1 MLLDIN
7 LLRLLIITIATLLI
21 GLMGFN
27 YLVTYKQKMFF
38 FLTLAGLFFY
48 SGFGFAYGDFV
59 SSSYFLFYCGFIST
73 YTMGFAVACK
83 SMRGINA
90 RLSGNANPSFE
101 KLIKSE
107 IFVKG
112 TILIYLF
119 LCLFSLIY
127 PNMIIDRLWNLP
139 GFDITQSWFGG
150 LSPEKT
156 VLESAM
162 LNLRH
167 LMLPLFLLS
176 LYRYRQRTIW
186 IVILIILPYYFDYCS
201 KGYLGRTAIA
211 YILTYLFIFFWYE
224 RQTRRKKILLYSF
237 LLFPILSVIL
247 TIWSAS
253 RTGEFVFDINIINIL
268 ESLQKETSFPIHS
281 EKVLSSGLHT
291 NITDYFM
298 WILTLPLPTIFV
310 GPKPSIFLTVEIT
323 EILEN
328 IPLGYNYFSIILTGP
343 VTESVYIYGIN
354 LFWLHGLFVGI
365 LAGLL
370 CSVSESIR
378 SAIFIHT
385 SFIIAFGFVFARAG
399 IGGLMPIL
407 MNQFLSFYII
417 LLIFSVNGTKAQVVP
432 DKQYLITNES
442 GEGP

>member
-1 MLLDIN
+1 MLLDIH

-21 GLMGFN
+21 GLIGFN

-73 YTMGFAVACK
+73 YTIGFAVACK
-83 SMRGINA
+83 SMRGISD
-90 RLSGNANPSFE
+90 RLSGNVNASFE
-101 KLIKSE
+101 NLVESG
-107 IFVKG
+107 IFANG
-112 TILIYLF
+112 TILTYLL
-119 LCLFSLIY
+119 LCLFPLIY
-127 PNMIIDRLWNLP
+127 PNLIIDRLWNLP

-176 LYRYRQRTIW
+176 LYQYRQRAIW
-186 IVILIILPYYFDYCS
+186 LVILIILPYYFDYCS
-201 KGYLGRTAIA
+201 KGYLGRTSLA
-211 YILTYLFIFFWYE
+211 YILTFLFAFFWYE
-224 RQTRRKKILLYSF
+224 RQTKRKKILLYSF
-237 LLFPILSVIL
+237 LLFPILLAIL

-253 RTGEFVFDINIINIL
+253 RTGEFVFDINIINVL
-268 ESLQKETSFPIHS
+268 ESLQKETGFPIYG
-281 EKVLSSGLHT
+281 EKILSSGLRT
-291 NITDYFM
+291 NLADYYL
-298 WILTLPLPTIFV
+298 WILTLPLPKILV
-310 GPKPSIFLTVEIT
+310 GTKPAVFMTVEIT
-323 EILEN
+323 EILESLP
-328 IPLGYNYFSIILTGP
+328 IGYYGFSIVLTGP
-343 VTESVYIYGIN
+343 VTESVYIYGTN
-354 LFWLHGLFVGI
+354 LFWLHGIFVGI

-378 SAIFIHT
+378 SAIFIHAY
-385 SFIIAFGFVFARAG
+385 FIIAFSFIFARAG
-399 IGGLMPIL
+399 VGGLMPIL

-417 LLIFSVNGTKAQVVP
+417 LFIFSVDKAKYRVVP
-432 DKQYLITNES
+432 GEQYSIANES
-442 GEGP
+442 REGP